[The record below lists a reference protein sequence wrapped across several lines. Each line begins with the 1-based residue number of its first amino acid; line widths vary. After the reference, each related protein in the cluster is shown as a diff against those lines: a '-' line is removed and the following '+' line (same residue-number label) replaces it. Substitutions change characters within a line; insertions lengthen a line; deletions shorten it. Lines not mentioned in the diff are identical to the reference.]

1 MRMYRCYFL
10 DERNRIEAADWIE
23 ADGLEEA
30 IDAALTAV
38 EDCDAHAVEIWEG
51 PQRLYPTTMADISA

>member
-23 ADGLEEA
+23 ADGLEDA
-30 IDAALTAV
+30 IDEALTAV

-51 PQRLYPTTMADISA
+51 AQRLYPGTTADI